1 MIALRSVQLSRRSGL
16 APRSRPNLPKE
27 REIFSNDDQADPA
40 GFPVFGKTENRSQGR
55 WRGRAGNVV
64 VGAGL
69 RGGVFLVEHA
79 EKKSFLRNERGRLQV
94 AICPEFLA

>member
-1 MIALRSVQLSRRSGL
+1 M
-16 APRSRPNLPKE
+16 
-27 REIFSNDDQADPA
+27 
-40 GFPVFGKTENRSQGR
+40 
-55 WRGRAGNVV
+55 V

-69 RGGVFLVEHA
+69 RGGVFLVEHT